1 MGTLDTADTRYTAAM
16 LAAAQAA
23 STAPLLWAQLLGT
36 ARRAMATSLLR
47 VPPPQELLRPLAV
60 PERLLLGPG
69 PSNVPSRIQ
78 AAGGRQ
84 LLGHMHPEVLQ
95 VSSPSPA
102 FLPSP
107 PLPHPQEGLEQL
119 CWGKRSNS
127 SAGQCPAAAGDG

>member
-1 MGTLDTADTRYTAAM
+1 M

-23 STAPLLWAQLLGT
+23 SNTPLLWAQLLGT

-47 VPPPQELLRPLAV
+47 VCPPGELLRPLAV

-69 PSNVPSRIQ
+69 PSNVPRRIR
-78 AAGGRQ
+78 AAGAIP

-95 VSSPSPA
+95 VSPA

-107 PLPHPQEGLEQL
+107 PPPHPLEGLEQP
-119 CWGKRSNS
+119 CRGDRSRS
-127 SAGQCPAAAGDG
+127 SAGQRAAAAGDG

>member
-1 MGTLDTADTRYTAAM
+1 M
-16 LAAAQAA
+16 LAQAA

-47 VPPPQELLRPLAV
+47 VSPPEELLRPLAV

-69 PSNVPSRIQ
+69 PSNVPRRIQ

-84 LLGHMHPEVLQ
+84 ILGHMHPEMLQ
-95 VSSPSPA
+95 VSCPSPA

-107 PLPHPQEGLEQL
+107 PLAHPQEGPEQL
-119 CWGKRSNS
+119 CWDKRSNS
-127 SAGQCPAAAGDG
+127 SSCQRPGAAGDG